1 MDTKEKNKNN
11 FLDNGSSCP
20 MVDFVSIVSGK
31 WAIPIL
37 YRLIVT
43 DDVIRFGELQ
53 RAIGQITQK
62 ELTKQLRAF
71 ETLGLV
77 SRTVYP
83 EMPPRVEYCV
93 TDLGVTLKPTLDS
106 LANWMT
112 QHRDQL
118 MGKEIFESERNS
130 K

>member
-1 MDTKEKNKNN
+1 MDTKGKSKNN
-11 FLDNGSSCP
+11 FLDNDSSCP

-53 RAIGQITQK
+53 RAIGPITQK

-71 ETLGLV
+71 ENLGLV
-77 SRTVYP
+77 SRTIYP

-93 TDLGVTLKPTLDS
+93 TALGMTLKPTLDS
-106 LANWMT
+106 LANWMN
-112 QHRDQL
+112 QHREQL
-118 MGKEIFESERNS
+118 VGKKICENGQNS